1 MSSIFRLGH
10 IYHLPSHD
18 TSQSNMGVVSQFEL
32 ENSLLFKIYIH
43 DHQYKVAFVRNVC
56 NRNLNLRE
64 ILTLFLQK

>member
-43 DHQYKVAFVRNVC
+43 DYQYKVAFVRNVS
-56 NRNLNLRE
+56 NRNLNRRE